1 MFVLTQSL
9 SFAYLEANPPNKEFP
24 KCMSF
29 VPAPQQANVA
39 SANNNKTNNEVALKS
54 SSAAANQAA
63 SAAEPDLISDEEL
76 IFKMRTFDV
85 YWVDKYALMYK
96 AGIDK
101 VRE

>member
-1 MFVLTQSL
+1 
-9 SFAYLEANPPNKEFP
+9 
-24 KCMSF
+24 MSF

-39 SANNNKTNNEVALKS
+39 SANNKNNEVALKS
-54 SSAAANQAA
+54 SSANNAAAA
-63 SAAEPDLISDEEL
+63 AAAAAEADLISDEEL

-101 VRE
+101 VRKKK